1 MTITL
6 SSDVEAKAR
15 EKAAAAGVSVESY
28 IAHLIVEDQWQEIED
43 DLGDEDAETYA
54 AVMEGLEQ
62 IERGEFRPAEEVF
75 AEIRAR
81 RGFPR

>member
-1 MTITL
+1 
-6 SSDVEAKAR
+6 
-15 EKAAAAGVSVESY
+15 
-28 IAHLIVEDQWQEIED
+28 
-43 DLGDEDAETYA
+43 
-54 AVMEGLEQ
+54 MEGLEQ